1 MKTQEVEKLTIK
13 MNFDIS
19 FEPHKGSNNFQNK
32 KKTNDAVMLTT
43 TSRNIGYVS
52 WRSSD
57 MLINMTYL

>member
-43 TSRNIGYVS
+43 TGRNIGYVS
-52 WRSSD
+52 
-57 MLINMTYL
+57 